1 MTQIAVL
8 GAGAFGTSLAMALS
22 LNGTPV
28 ALWCRDA
35 KVADAMR
42 ETRTSPPRL
51 AGHMLPDSL
60 NISEDL
66 ADIQAETLLIAVP
79 MQSLASFLD
88 EAPSWENRSLV
99 ACCKGIDRRTGLGPV
114 STLCT
119 RKPASSAA
127 LLTGPSFA
135 ADIALGLPTALTL
148 AANTDESARALQGA
162 LSRPTLRLYRTT
174 DTIGA
179 ELGGALKNVIALAA
193 GMAIGA
199 GFGDSARAAV
209 IARGFAEMTRYA
221 MSKGAEPETLQ
232 GLSGLGDLVLTCTSD
247 KSRNFSAGIA
257 IGRGDAP
264 DTSSTIEGI
273 ATAEALASEARVHGI
288 DLPLTSAIHAVT
300 TGEMAVN
307 DAVGALLARPI
318 KQE

>member
-1 MTQIAVL
+1 MSKIAVL

-22 LNGTPV
+22 LDGTPV
-28 ALWCRDA
+28 TLWSRDA
-35 KVADAMR
+35 ATAQAMR
-42 ETRTSPPRL
+42 DTRTSPPRL
-51 AGHMLPDSL
+51 PGHSLPDALKISDDL
-60 NISEDL
+60 NTL
-66 ADIQAETLLIAVP
+66 AAETLLIAVP
-79 MQSLASFLD
+79 MQSLGEFLKH
-88 EAPSWENRSLV
+88 APDWSNRNLV
-99 ACCKGIDRRTGLGPV
+99 ACCKGIDRRTGFGPIA
-114 STLCT
+114 TLQT
-119 RKPASSAA
+119 QKPLARAA

-148 AANTDESARALQGA
+148 AANTEDAALTLQEN

-193 GMAIGA
+193 GMSIGA

-221 MSKGAEPETLQ
+221 MSKGADPETLQ

-257 IGRGDAP
+257 FGRGQSP
-264 DTSSTIEGI
+264 DTTSTIEGI
-273 ATAEALASEARVHGI
+273 ATAEALAKEAATQNL
-288 DLPLTSAIHAVT
+288 DLPLTTAIHAVS
-300 TGEMAVN
+300 TGQMGVT
-307 DAVGALLARPI
+307 DAVTALLARPV